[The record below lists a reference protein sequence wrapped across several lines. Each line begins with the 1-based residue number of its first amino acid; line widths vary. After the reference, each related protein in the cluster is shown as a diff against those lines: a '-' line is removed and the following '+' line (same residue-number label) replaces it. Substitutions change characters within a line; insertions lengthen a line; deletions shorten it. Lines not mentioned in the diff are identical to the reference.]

1 MKPGLHWKILT
12 GIVLGLLFGIAF
24 PTNYKITDSTITHF
38 EKLNFP
44 GELIIILQAERRD
57 FSETETEFLKR
68 IKPGLGPE
76 YFEKFKAEIISES
89 KYNPYL
95 SYVGWFGE
103 LFLRA
108 MKMIVYPLVLIA
120 VISGMSGL
128 GEEDK
133 LGLLSIKTIL
143 YFVIA
148 SSLAVLAGLIFVNS
162 FQPGIGFD
170 INAIQSSKN
179 IPTDIQLSE
188 SLMNII
194 PVNIFDAL
202 SNGNILS
209 IIFFSVLFGYFITKI
224 NDRNRIFLINMFA
237 AMHDTMI
244 KLTSFIIK
252 FTPLGVFALMAS
264 FSSELGAD
272 YQKLIS
278 LVQNLGNFI
287 LTILAGLLFHSLVT
301 LPLIMKIGF
310 KLSPWQH
317 YKAMRCA
324 LMTTF
329 STSSPLASLPIT
341 MASVQK
347 NCGVSKKVSSFT
359 LPLGTAVNMD
369 GTALYVSVAAL
380 FIAQSYGIELSLLDQ
395 FIVIAISLLVSIG
408 SSGIQISTFSTLT
421 IILSAIGLPLEG
433 IGLLLTADIILI
445 MFINTV
451 SVWSHSCGAVI
462 IAKSEGEILKV

>member
-12 GIVLGLLFGIAF
+12 AMILGLAFGIAF
-24 PTNYKITDSTITHF
+24 PTNFKITDSAITHF
-38 EKLNFP
+38 EKLNYP
-44 GELIIILQAERRD
+44 GELITILQTERRD
-57 FSETETEFLKR
+57 FAETETEFLKR

-76 YFEKFKAEIISES
+76 YFEKYKNEIVTES
-89 KYNPYL
+89 KYNPYM
-95 SYVGWFGE
+95 SYIVWFGE

-108 MKMIVYPLVLIA
+108 MKMIVFPLVLIG
-120 VISGMSGL
+120 VISGMSSL

-133 LGLLSIKTIL
+133 LGLLSIKTLL

-148 SSLAVLAGLIFVNS
+148 SSLAALAGLIFVNS
-162 FQPGIGFD
+162 IQPGVGFD
-170 INAIQSSKN
+170 INAVPSSKN
-179 IPTDIQLSE
+179 IATDIQLSE
-188 SLMNII
+188 SLMNIV
-194 PVNIFDAL
+194 PANVFEAL

-209 IIFFSVLFGYFITKI
+209 IIFFSILFGYFITKI
-224 NDRNRIFLINMFA
+224 NDKNRIFLINMFG

-252 FTPLGVFALMAS
+252 FTPLGVFALMAA
-264 FSSELGAD
+264 FSSELGGD
-272 YQKLIS
+272 YQKLFS
-278 LVQNLGNFI
+278 LVQNLGKFI
-287 LTILAGLLFHSLVT
+287 LTVVAGLLFHSLVT

-310 KLSPWQH
+310 KLNPWKH
-317 YKAMRCA
+317 YKALRCA

-369 GTALYVSVAAL
+369 GTALFGSVAAL
-380 FIAQSYGIELSLLDQ
+380 FIAQCYGIDLSILDQ
-395 FIVIAISLLVSIG
+395 FIVIAISLVVSIG
-408 SSGIQISTFSTLT
+408 SSGIHINTLSTLT

-433 IGLLLTADIILI
+433 IGVLLTADLILI
-445 MFINTV
+445 MFRNTV
-451 SVWSHSCGAVI
+451 SVWSHSCGTVI